1 MIYLRVSR
9 HLNFRGNS
17 LVWSLED
24 EKEEKKKEEEE
35 DVSTIALVVLW

>member
-24 EKEEKKKEEEE
+24 EKEEEEEEE
-35 DVSTIALVVLW
+35 DISTIALVVLW

>member
-24 EKEEKKKEEEE
+24 EKEEEEEEEE
-35 DVSTIALVVLW
+35 DISTIALVVLW

>member
-24 EKEEKKKEEEE
+24 EKEEEEEE
-35 DVSTIALVVLW
+35 DISTIALVVLW